1 MSGLSASLAQHLLPA
16 VLAIFLGLYG
26 LGLASGVDAEI
37 ALLRAGAAAIALAI
51 LGRFA
56 GWVLDAVPPPAAP
69 EPKEDALGTNLDVSI
84 DDEAEA
90 PTAAGPTAGG
100 AEQPAPVEGV
110 I

>member
-1 MSGLSASLAQHLLPA
+1 MTGLSANLAQHLLPA
-16 VLAIFLGLYG
+16 VLTIFLGLYG
-26 LGLASGVDAEI
+26 LGLTSGVDAEI
-37 ALLRAGAAAIALAI
+37 ALLRAGAAAVALAV

-69 EPKEDALGTNLDVSI
+69 KPDQDTLGTRLDVSI

-90 PTAAGPTAGG
+90 PAEPGLTAGG
-100 AEQPAPVEGV
+100 AEQPAPLEGV